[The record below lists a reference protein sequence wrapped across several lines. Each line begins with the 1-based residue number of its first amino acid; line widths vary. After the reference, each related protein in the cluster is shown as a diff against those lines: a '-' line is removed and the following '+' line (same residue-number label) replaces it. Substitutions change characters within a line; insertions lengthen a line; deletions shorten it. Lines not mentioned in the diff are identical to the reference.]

1 MNVSRETERLFNSY
15 ADLIRK
21 WNPAINLVASAT
33 ILDLESRHI
42 EDSSQVFKLCRPEK
56 GAWLDLG
63 SGGGLPG
70 VVVAILAKNDPLTIT
85 LVESDKRKAAFLSTV
100 KRELGLKNLS
110 VKSTRIEVL
119 NAGNYRFVS
128 ARALA
133 ALDKLMPTLN
143 RQLAQDGEAW
153 LMKGRSWKA
162 EVEAAR
168 RSWSFDLDS
177 FPSVTDPEAAILK
190 LRNIKPND

>member
-1 MNVSRETERLFNSY
+1 MNVSRETGKLFNSY

-33 ILDLESRHI
+33 IPDFESRHI
-42 EDSSQVFKLCRPEK
+42 ADSAQVFKLSRPK
-56 GAWLDLG
+56 HGSWLDLG

-70 VVVAILAKNDPLTIT
+70 VVVAILAKNDPITIT

-110 VKSTRIEVL
+110 VKSIRIEVL

-177 FPSVTDPEAAILK
+177 FTSVTDPEAAILK

>member
-1 MNVSRETERLFNSY
+1 MNVSRETEKLFNSY

-21 WNPAINLVASAT
+21 WNPAINIVASAT
-33 ILDLESRHI
+33 IPDLESRHI
-42 EDSSQVFKLCRPEK
+42 EDSSQVFTLSRPK
-56 GAWLDLG
+56 HGNWLDLG

-110 VKSTRIEVL
+110 VKSIRIEVL

-177 FPSVTDPEAAILK
+177 FTSVTDPEAAILK